1 MPILY
6 VIIFIPQKSVK
17 NQYFT
22 IFLVIWGHVVQQSLN
37 PGVYPEQVDGIYRLI
52 YTFHMPLFM
61 GISGYF
67 FGKSVCK
74 VGGVYSYLK
83 KKLKKRILG
92 LIIPMLSFGVIAYF
106 VQVFMEKKVE
116 SPLTI
121 LQQAHNIWFL
131 GDLVIYTFVVLV
143 VSFLCNQKFSHD
155 WKYLLAGAVLT
166 CIPQV
171 GYGFRGPFFYL
182 YYIAGYCIAM
192 YLTNSKIVSLS
203 KYGKEGVIVFLL
215 TYALYSNLPWPFEH
229 FQANWHSFS
238 FIRIFTVIS
247 LKIILGFIGSYIAL
261 YLIYQMCMKLQ
272 STWLFR
278 KASRMGAYTLD
289 IYLIQMIL
297 VERILGPVYRQWMD
311 ISGIDYLHMYGL
323 LVEFIVTFSFAVV
336 LIEIICWI
344 SRLVNK
350 SPALSY
356 FLFYRKIS

>member
-1 MPILY
+1 MD
-6 VIIFIPQKSVK
+6 VVK
-17 NQYFT
+17 YFT
-22 IFLVIWGHVVQQSLN
+22 IFFVIWGHVVQQSLD
-37 PGVYPEQVDGIYRLI
+37 PGLYPEQADGIYRLI

-74 VGGVYSYLK
+74 TGGVYSYFQ

-92 LIIPMLSFGVIAYF
+92 LVIPMLSFGFISYV
-106 VQVFMEKKVE
+106 VQLFWGMSE
-116 SPLTI
+116 SPLSI
-121 LQQAHNIWFL
+121 LQHAHSIWFL
-131 GDLVIYTFVVLV
+131 GDLVIYTFVVLA
-143 VSFLCNQKFSHD
+143 VSLLCNQKFAHD
-155 WKYLLAGAVLT
+155 WKYLLAGVFLT

-192 YLTNSKIVSLS
+192 YLTTSKIISLS
-203 KYGKEGVIVFLL
+203 KYGKAGIIVFLL
-215 TYALYSNLPWPFEH
+215 SYVLYSNLPWPFEH

-261 YLIYQMCMKLQ
+261 YLLYQMCTKLQ
-272 STWLFR
+272 STCFFR

-350 SPALSY
+350 SHALSY